1 MDKGKKII
9 FQTADKETVE
19 EYSHIFQ
26 RSVFLKG
33 VLDDYPNDT
42 KLNLEQITKPQFL
55 KIIEYLKHYEN
66 VDPPKIERPLKSLD
80 FKQCVI
86 DINSPNIYNMYNLL
100 IPEKAKEYNFGKS
113 IVIID
118 PLTGVNASKS
128 SYKVDEIYET
138 FKDVI
143 DEKSTLV
150 HDADKSHEKLIKA
163 LNLKEEL
170 NK

>member
-80 FKQCVI
+80 FKQCVNEWDYNYI
-86 DINSPNIYNMYNLL
+86 NLPQQEVFEIINIANYLDIEPLL
-100 IPEKAKEYNFGKS
+100 ELASAKIAS
-113 IVIID
+113 IIKTLD
-118 PLTGVNASKS
+118 N
-128 SYKVDEIYET
+128 DEIRTSFDIPIEPMKGEEEYIMNENGWL
-138 FKDVI
+138 FK
-143 DEKSTLV
+143 
-150 HDADKSHEKLIKA
+150 
-163 LNLKEEL
+163 
-170 NK
+170 